1 MSSPSDIP
9 PPGPGPDDAGAEAG
23 PPANNGIARLL
34 QSFTHGDPDQVL
46 TLDGLLHGLGGSA
59 FGMFLFVSI
68 LPGFIPIPGAGGA
81 ISGPLVVL
89 IGLQLLV
96 GLRHPWLPDFIG
108 RRGPRR
114 STMARFCT
122 RITPWMARLEH
133 LVRPRLQ
140 VLTGNRAAS
149 AFTGLLLVA
158 LGLLLAL
165 PVPMTNYIFA
175 GLLLLFALALMER
188 DGALLLG
195 LWTVSGAGLL
205 SMGLL
210 SERLV
215 VVVGRWLDQ
224 LF

>member
-1 MSSPSDIP
+1 MSSPAE
-9 PPGPGPDDAGAEAG
+9 DAPEAIAAASG
-23 PPANNGIARLL
+23 NGIARLL
-34 QSFTHGDPDQVL
+34 QSFTQGDPDQIL
-46 TLDGLLHGLGGSA
+46 TMDGLLHGLGRSA

-68 LPGFIPIPGAGGA
+68 LPGFIPVPGVGGA
-81 ISGPLVVL
+81 VSGPLVVL
-89 IGLQLLV
+89 IGLQLLI
-96 GLRHPWLPDFIG
+96 GLRRPWVPGFIG

-114 STMARFCT
+114 STMARFCN

-133 LVRPRLQ
+133 LVLPRVQ
-140 VLTGNRAAS
+140 VLTGNRLAN

-165 PVPMTNYIFA
+165 PVPMTNYLFA
-175 GLLLLFALALMER
+175 GVLLLFALALMER

-195 LWTVSGAGLL
+195 LWLVSTAALL

-215 VVVGRWLDQ
+215 VLVGDWLRQ